1 MSYILDALNKAE
13 QTQRNQHP
21 PMLDAM
27 QQIPQHASPLRWIG
41 VVLIIVLMN
50 IGALW
55 YWMGQDPETNLP
67 DPNITPLRLASLPI
81 ELQRQIP
88 DMSFSSHIYASD
100 TTLRMVNINNREFYE
115 GDTIAPG
122 IHLNAIT
129 EDGVVLTY
137 NQYTFTLPV
146 IRDWTFE

>member
-1 MSYILDALNKAE
+1 MSYILDALNKVE
-13 QTQRNQHP
+13 QNQRNQLP
-21 PMLDAM
+21 PKLDAM
-27 QQIPQHASPLRWIG
+27 QQIPQHASLSRWFG
-41 VVLIIVLMN
+41 LVLIIVLMN

-55 YWMGQDPETNLP
+55 YWMEQDTAPSV
-67 DPNITPLRLASLPI
+67 PNTTPVRLASLPVDI
-81 ELQRQIP
+81 QRQIP

-115 GDTIAPG
+115 GDTIAPD
-122 IHLNAIT
+122 ISLNAIT

-137 NQYTFTLPV
+137 KQYTFTLPV

>member
-1 MSYILDALNKAE
+1 MSYILDALNKVE
-13 QTQRNQHP
+13 QNQRNQRP

-27 QQIPQHASPLRWIG
+27 QQIPQHASPAKWFG
-41 VVLIIVLMN
+41 VVFIIVLMN

-55 YWMGQDPETNLP
+55 YWMEQDTGPSAP
-67 DPNITPLRLASLPI
+67 DVALVRLASLPVDI
-81 ELQRQIP
+81 QRQIP

-100 TTLRMVNINNREFYE
+100 ATLRMVNINNREFYE

-122 IHLNAIT
+122 ISLNAIT

-137 NQYTFTLPV
+137 KQHTFTLPV
-146 IRDWTFE
+146 VRDWTFE